1 MSNDFEAALTSL
13 YNEAM
18 SALPN
23 LDKVAFTHYKPPK
36 AAAHAAY
43 KALCKDC
50 ELFELDPGD
59 EVFIREEDS
68 GVWKVSWESGPYE
81 WSIGRFINGPWGLA
95 EPYFS
100 FDLDFCKG

>member
-18 SALPN
+18 STLPN
-23 LDKVAFTHYKPPK
+23 LDKVDFAQYKTPK

-43 KALCKDC
+43 RRCARTASCLT
-50 ELFELDPGD
+50 DPGD

-81 WSIGRFINGPWGLA
+81 WSIGRFINGPGVLQNRT
-95 EPYFS
+95 S
-100 FDLDFCKG
+100 RLT